1 MLMANSLRSWN
12 ESYDLRLQT
21 REAQQ
26 AVNGMQAWRN
36 HLLSRHGVAEVAAV
50 AGVGPN
56 MKNEA
61 CTEGGSSSALPVV
74 EGEGIVIDLSGSG
87 SDSD

>member
-26 AVNGMQAWRN
+26 AVNGMQAWRS
-36 HLLSRHGVAEVAAV
+36 HLLSRHGAEAAAV
-50 AGVGPN
+50 TGVGPN
-56 MKNEA
+56 LKDEG
-61 CTEGGSSSALPVV
+61 CTEGRSSSALPVV